1 MASVGDREEPVW
13 PGAAGGERGGQD
25 RLLLLLLLL
34 RGRFSCV
41 RLCATP

>member
-25 RLLLLLLLL
+25 RLLLLL

-41 RLCATP
+41 QLCATP